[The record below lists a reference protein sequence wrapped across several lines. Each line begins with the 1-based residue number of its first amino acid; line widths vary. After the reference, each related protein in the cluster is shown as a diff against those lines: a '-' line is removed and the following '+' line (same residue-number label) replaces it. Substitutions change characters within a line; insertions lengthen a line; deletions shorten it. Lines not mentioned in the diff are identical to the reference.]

1 MIKKRLVAATAMA
14 TLAPLTLA
22 ACGGGGSNDAGSESS
37 ASATVEQPD
46 GAGLL
51 HRRAG
56 QVQHRRP
63 AAEVRDLDRALPRW
77 TTSRCRARH

>member
-37 ASATVEQPD
+37 ATDTVKSLTILDYYNNDPDKSLVTSAERDSIARASWPPTD
-46 GAGLL
+46 GA
-51 HRRAG
+51 
-56 QVQHRRP
+56 
-63 AAEVRDLDRALPRW
+63 W
-77 TTSRCRARH
+77 